1 MDAAGAD
8 GRLHPAPPPRR
19 TQADSPPGGGVARPL
34 LGCVASRGTDGNQ
47 EHAPVN
53 DAGLFSPLTM
63 RGVEFRNR
71 VGMSPM
77 CQYSSQDGFANDWHF
92 THLGSRAVGGVG
104 VVITEATAVTAD
116 GRISPADLGIWKD
129 EQVDGLARCVRVV
142 AEHGAVPGI
151 QLAHAGRK
159 ASTAPPWEGGRH
171 VEPDAGGWSPVWGPS
186 AIAFGSRSP
195 VPQAL
200 DADGIRAVVRA
211 FADGARRALD
221 AGFRVAEIHAAHGYL
236 LHEFLSPLSNER
248 ADAYGGSFENRIRL
262 TCEVVD
268 AVRGVWPDALPL
280 WVRISATDWAEG
292 GWDLE
297 QSVKLAR
304 VLAERGVDLVD
315 CSSGGLV
322 PGVSI
327 PVGPGYQTQF
337 AAAVRRSGGIATA
350 AVGLIT
356 APAQADDIIRRGDA
370 DVVLLAR
377 ELLRDPYWPLRA
389 GRVLGRPAPWP
400 VQYQR
405 AAD

>member
-1 MDAAGAD
+1 
-8 GRLHPAPPPRR
+8 
-19 TQADSPPGGGVARPL
+19 
-34 LGCVASRGTDGNQ
+34 
-47 EHAPVN
+47 VN
-53 DAGLFSPLTM
+53 DTGLFSPLTM
-63 RGVEFRNR
+63 RGVTFRNR

-77 CQYSSQDGFANDWHF
+77 CQYSSTDGFAGDWHVM
-92 THLGSRAVGGVG
+92 HLGSRAVGGVG
-104 VVITEATAVTAD
+104 LVITEATAVTAD

-129 EQVDGLARCVRVV
+129 EHVDGLARCVRVV

-159 ASTAPPWEGGRH
+159 ASTAPPWDGGRH
-171 VEPDAGGWSPVWGPS
+171 VGPETGGWSPVWGPS
-186 AIAFGSRSP
+186 AIPFGSRSP
-195 VPQAL
+195 VPRAL
-200 DADGIRAVVRA
+200 DADGIRGVVQA
-211 FADGARRALD
+211 FADGARRALQ
-221 AGFRVAEIHAAHGYL
+221 AGFRVAEVHAAHGYL

-248 ADAYGGSFENRIRL
+248 TDAYGGSFENRIRL

-268 AVRGVWPDALPL
+268 AVRAVWPDALPL

-297 QSVKLAR
+297 QSVELAR
-304 VLAERGVDLVD
+304 VLADRGVDLVD
-315 CSSGGLV
+315 CSTGGLV

-327 PVGPGYQTQF
+327 PVEPGYQTRF
-337 AAAVRRSGGIATA
+337 AAEVRRLGGIATA

-377 ELLRDPYWPLRA
+377 ELLRDPYWALRA
-389 GRVLGRPAPWP
+389 GRVLGQPAPWP
-400 VQYQR
+400 VQYLR